1 MTAAQPV
8 EPGGDRPAVVADD
21 ELLGVVVRPQ
31 ALVLTLCGNFLLDE
45 PRPLFS
51 GSLVEALTRSG
62 VGEHAARTTVTRMS
76 ARGLLTRYRV
86 AQKVYLSL
94 TPRSEQ
100 LLREGKTR
108 VWLQGAVNR
117 SWTGEWTLLSFS
129 IPESRRADRHQ
140 LRKRLSWEGFGL
152 LHNGLWIAP
161 AIMDVEK
168 VLADLGPDTAGE
180 VKVFRASAMP
190 PTDVAR
196 LVADAWD
203 LEALA
208 ARYAEFVARWGSPAP
223 RPEIT
228 DDLARFLLL
237 LTEWLL
243 LVRIDPHL
251 PVQLLPPDW
260 PAVEAE
266 RIATELRAAYEGPA
280 REAFRAFAEHGPVP
294 SD

>member
-1 MTAAQPV
+1 
-8 EPGGDRPAVVADD
+8 
-21 ELLGVVVRPQ
+21 
-31 ALVLTLCGNFLLDE
+31 
-45 PRPLFS
+45 
-51 GSLVEALTRSG
+51 
-62 VGEHAARTTVTRMS
+62 
-76 ARGLLTRYRV
+76 
-86 AQKVYLSL
+86 
-94 TPRSEQ
+94 
-100 LLREGKTR
+100 
-108 VWLQGAVNR
+108 
-117 SWTGEWTLLSFS
+117 
-129 IPESRRADRHQ
+129 
-140 LRKRLSWEGFGL
+140 LSWEGFGL

-161 AIMDVEK
+161 SIPDVEK
-168 VLADLGPDTAGE
+168 VLAELGPDTAGE
-180 VKVFRASAMP
+180 VKVFRAAAMP

-208 ARYAEFVARWGSPAP
+208 ARYSEFVARWGVPAP

-251 PVQLLPPDW
+251 PVQLLPADW

-266 RIATELRAAYEGPA
+266 RLATELRAAYERPA

-294 SD
+294 AD